1 MASEKSKSG
10 KDLGTPIGIISG
22 FLIIGAG
29 IAIQTVEGISI
40 WEKFNWFLPIKNAD
54 AAFIVLGSTIAAAM
68 VAIPFNSIKTIPSV
82 IAITVRSLAFD
93 YLLIIEKM
101 CELATIGRKDGLFAL
116 EKHAREIE
124 DPFFSNYLE
133 QATFERDAKKL
144 KSNMDMEMNNISSR
158 HEAGAELFT
167 FMGTYAPAFGMRGSL
182 MGLII
187 MMNKFQMSGETSSI
201 DFNVA
206 EQFKALLTGMG
217 TALITTFY
225 GVFLANMVFLPI
237 AGKLK
242 RRSENELMLKNIVLE
257 GIISI
262 HGREPPNL
270 IREKLMTFVALSERT
285 DLQQKEQ

>member
-1 MASEKSKSG
+1 MASENKSPS

-82 IAITVRSLAFD
+82 IAITVRSLSFD
-93 YLLIIEKM
+93 YLTVIEKM
-101 CELATIGRKDGLFAL
+101 CDLAAIGRKDGLFAL
-116 EKHAREIE
+116 EKHAREID

-144 KSNMDMEMNNISSR
+144 QSNMDMEMNNIASR

-167 FMGTYAPAFGMRGSL
+167 FMGTYAPAFGMMGTV

-187 MMNKFQMSGETSSI
+187 MMNGFDTSGGQDT
-201 DFNVA
+201 A
-206 EQFKALLTGMG
+206 TQFANLLKGMA
-217 TALITTFY
+217 TALVTTLY
-225 GVFLANMVFLPI
+225 GVILANLIFLPI
-237 AGKLK
+237 AAKLE
-242 RRSENELMLKNIVLE
+242 RRSINELRHKEIVAQGILMLHAKEHPI
-257 GIISI
+257 
-262 HGREPPNL
+262 L
-270 IREKLMTFVALSERT
+270 IKEKLMNFVP
-285 DLQQKEQ
+285 KELKSKTIKGKNSD

>member
-1 MASEKSKSG
+1 MASENKSPS

-29 IAIQTVEGISI
+29 IAIQAVEGISI

-82 IAITVRSLAFD
+82 IAITVRSLSFD
-93 YLLIIEKM
+93 YLSVIEKM
-101 CELATIGRKDGLFAL
+101 CDLAAIGRKDGLFAL
-116 EKHAREIE
+116 EKHAREID

-144 KSNMDMEMNNISSR
+144 QSNMDMEMNNIASR

-167 FMGTYAPAFGMRGSL
+167 FMGTYAPAFGMMGTV

-187 MMNKFQMSGETSSI
+187 MMNGFDTSGGQDT
-201 DFNVA
+201 A
-206 EQFKALLTGMG
+206 TQFANLLKGMA
-217 TALITTFY
+217 TALVTTLY
-225 GVFLANMVFLPI
+225 GVILANLIFLPI
-237 AGKLK
+237 AAKLE
-242 RRSENELMLKNIVLE
+242 RRSINELRHKEIVAQGFLCFTLKNIL
-257 GIISI
+257 
-262 HGREPPNL
+262 
-270 IREKLMTFVALSERT
+270 F
-285 DLQQKEQ
+285 

>member
-1 MASEKSKSG
+1 MASENKSPS

-29 IAIQTVEGISI
+29 IAVQTVEGISI

-82 IAITVRSLAFD
+82 IAITVRSLSFD
-93 YLLIIEKM
+93 YLSVIEKM
-101 CELATIGRKDGLFAL
+101 CDLAAIGRKDGLFAL
-116 EKHAREIE
+116 EKHAREID

-144 KSNMDMEMNNISSR
+144 QSNMDMEMNNIASR

-167 FMGTYAPAFGMRGSL
+167 FMGTYAPAFGMMGTV

-187 MMNKFQMSGETSSI
+187 MMNGFDTSGGQDT
-201 DFNVA
+201 A
-206 EQFKALLTGMG
+206 TQFANLLKGMA
-217 TALITTFY
+217 TALVTTLY
-225 GVFLANMVFLPI
+225 GVILANLIFLPI
-237 AGKLK
+237 AAKLE
-242 RRSENELMLKNIVLE
+242 RRSINELRHKEIVAQGILMLHAKEHPI
-257 GIISI
+257 
-262 HGREPPNL
+262 L
-270 IREKLMTFVALSERT
+270 IKEKLMNFVP
-285 DLQQKEQ
+285 KELKSKTIKSKNSD

>member
-1 MASEKSKSG
+1 MASENKSPS

-29 IAIQTVEGISI
+29 IAIQAVEGISI

-82 IAITVRSLAFD
+82 IAITVRSLSFD
-93 YLLIIEKM
+93 YLSVIEKM
-101 CELATIGRKDGLFAL
+101 CDLAAIGRKDGLFAL
-116 EKHAREIE
+116 EKHAREID

-144 KSNMDMEMNNISSR
+144 QSNMDMEMNNIASR

-167 FMGTYAPAFGMRGSL
+167 FMGTYAPAFGMMGTV

-187 MMNKFQMSGETSSI
+187 MMNGFDTSGGQDT
-201 DFNVA
+201 A
-206 EQFKALLTGMG
+206 TQFANLLKGMA
-217 TALITTFY
+217 TALVTTLY
-225 GVFLANMVFLPI
+225 GVILANLIFLPI
-237 AGKLK
+237 AAKLE
-242 RRSENELMLKNIVLE
+242 RRSINELRHKEIVAQGILMLHAKEHPI
-257 GIISI
+257 
-262 HGREPPNL
+262 L
-270 IREKLMTFVALSERT
+270 IKEKLMNFVP
-285 DLQQKEQ
+285 KELKSKTIKSKNSD